1 MKTIKETINILT
13 KNNKVNPFDKDEFLS
28 CFKTLVY
35 EYDILSHMRETFE
48 LLRTS
53 MNQSIGVHHVTSKE
67 LMNTINTMNN
77 TFEDGVG
84 VEQSFIRGM
93 IGESN
98 DMSAFIISPFRNSE
112 LWVIQ
117 IHDGFGDL
125 DKLGAHA
132 MNCVSVH
139 ENLDTGEKY
148 LVGVIVIGSISNNGV
163 FNQVLF
169 HEATH
174 YLLEY
179 TRTFVDSLLIDKIDR
194 IENYTEFLA
203 DYLQFL
209 SFKTDNI
216 DLGMIYYHQYE
227 SEHFSDRVIKKYK
240 PFTDL
245 LEADRIEQ
253 KKTKPCTTCTC

>member
-1 MKTIKETINILT
+1 M
-13 KNNKVNPFDKDEFLS
+13 
-28 CFKTLVY
+28 
-35 EYDILSHMRETFE
+35 
-48 LLRTS
+48 
-53 MNQSIGVHHVTSKE
+53 
-67 LMNTINTMNN
+67 
-77 TFEDGVG
+77 
-84 VEQSFIRGM
+84 
-93 IGESN
+93 
-98 DMSAFIISPFRNSE
+98 
-112 LWVIQ
+112 
-117 IHDGFGDL
+117 
-125 DKLGAHA
+125 
-132 MNCVSVH
+132 
-139 ENLDTGEKY
+139 
-148 LVGVIVIGSISNNGV
+148 